1 MRALPLVEK
10 ESWIADRVRGANVL
24 HVGCTDWP
32 LTEARLQGGGL
43 FHDRLW
49 ESAAECVGIDL
60 DAEGIALFQQTRPE
74 MEFHVANA
82 ETMAQVPALAAGSW
96 DFIVAGDVV
105 EHLDNVGQFFKS
117 ARELL
122 GEDGQLIVSTTS
134 AFSAKRFF
142 WLLFTGKEQV
152 HPDHTGY
159 FSEATLERIAARNG
173 FSVAEIYGFQ
183 WRNPTLKNRLAYA
196 VSRPLLAAS
205 RGRVADEVLAVLTK
219 QGDAP

>member
-10 ESWIADRVRGANVL
+10 DSWIADRVRGANVL

-32 LTEARLQGGGL
+32 LTEDRLQRGRL

-49 ESAAECVGIDL
+49 ESAARCVGLDL
-60 DAEGIALFQQTRPE
+60 DPEGIALLKHTRPE

-82 ETMAQVPALAAGSW
+82 ETMAQDPSIAQTSW

-105 EHLDNVGQFFKS
+105 EHLDNVGQFFQS
-117 ARELL
+117 ARKLL
-122 GEDGQLIVSTTS
+122 CDDGQLIVSTTS

-142 WLLFTGKEQV
+142 WLLFTAKEQV

-173 FSVAEIYGFQ
+173 FSIAELYGFQ
-183 WRNPTLKNRLAYA
+183 WRNPTAKNRLAYA
-196 VSRPLLAAS
+196 ASRPLLAAS
-205 RGRVADEVLAVLTK
+205 RGRLADEVLAVFTK